1 LSTFPEIPTVDYF
14 PESMSTDHIRVLIVD
29 DHLIVRNGLRLMLG
43 SCPDIH
49 VAGEAP
55 NACDALHWLRE
66 NAADVVL
73 CDISLPGRNGLE
85 LLKLIK
91 AEWPR
96 LAVLIVTMYQE
107 DLYAVRA
114 VKLGAA
120 GYLTKD
126 VGERVVADAIRT
138 AAAGGRYMTPKV
150 AATLAGALER
160 SMDLLPHQKLSERQ
174 FEILRMIGQGKSL
187 NDIADTLNIS
197 AKTVTGYRRRLL
209 DKIGASSN
217 AQITRYA
224 LEHRLLD

>member
-1 LSTFPEIPTVDYF
+1 MT
-14 PESMSTDHIRVLIVD
+14 TDLIRVLIVD
-29 DHLIVRNGLRLMLG
+29 DHLVVRNGLRMMLG
-43 SCPDIH
+43 ACADIG
-49 VAGEAP
+49 VVGEAA
-55 NACDALHWLRE
+55 NASDALHWLRE
-66 NAADVVL
+66 NSADVIL
-73 CDISLPGRNGLE
+73 CDISMPGRNGLE
-85 LLKLIK
+85 LLKMIK

-126 VGERVVADAIRT
+126 AGERILADAIRS

-150 AATLAGALER
+150 AANLAGALEH
-160 SMDLLPHQKLSERQ
+160 SMDMPPHQKLSERQ

-187 NDIADTLNIS
+187 NDIAEMLNIS

-209 DKIGASSN
+209 DKIGANSN

>member
-1 LSTFPEIPTVDYF
+1 MT
-14 PESMSTDHIRVLIVD
+14 TDPIRVLIVD
-29 DHLIVRNGLRLMLG
+29 DHLIVRNGLRMMLG
-43 SCPDIH
+43 KYADIQA
-49 VAGEAP
+49 VGEAQT
-55 NACDALHWLRE
+55 ACDALHWLRE

-85 LLKLIK
+85 LLKMIK

-96 LAVLIVTMYQE
+96 MAVLIVTMYQE

-126 VGERVVADAIRT
+126 AGEKIVAEAIRT

-150 AATLAGALER
+150 AANLAGALER
-160 SMDLLPHQKLSERQ
+160 AMDMPPHQKLSERQ

-187 NDIADTLNIS
+187 NDIAETLSIS